1 MLFMK
6 KLLFALFIIISLP
19 SVAQNGKFKKL
30 LGGSDTSKTSSG
42 NLFQKIGDKVKGG
55 TTNLSSD
62 DIIAGLKEA
71 LSTGAINS
79 TNILH
84 QANGYFG
91 NEAIKILM
99 PPEADKVA
107 STLRKVGMSSL
118 VDKAVLSMNQ
128 AAEDAAGN
136 VSGIFLDA
144 IKKMT
149 VKDGLQILRGGDF
162 AATNYLKNSTVSELT
177 QKMRPVIEESLNKVN
192 ATSYWDNVFTNYNRF
207 SSNKVNPDLTS
218 YVIEKALDGLF
229 FSIGQEEKK
238 IRDNPSARGTELL
251 QKVFAK

>member
-1 MLFMK
+1 MK
-6 KLLFALFIIISLP
+6 KILIGLIVMTSLP
-19 SVAQNGKFKKL
+19 TFAQPGKLKSL
-30 LGGSDTSKTSSG
+30 LGGNSDTTKNSAG
-42 NLFQKIGDKVKGG
+42 GIIQKIGQKVNSGS
-55 TTNLSSD
+55 TNLSGD
-62 DIIAGLKEA
+62 EIIAGLKEA
-71 LSTGAINS
+71 LSKGAINS
-79 TNILH
+79 TDILH
-84 QANGYFG
+84 KANGYFG

-99 PPEADKVA
+99 PPEAEKVA

-136 VSGIFLDA
+136 VSGIFIDA

-149 VKDGLQILRGGDF
+149 VQDGLKILRGGDF
-162 AATNYLKNSTVSELT
+162 AATDYLKKSTISELT
-177 QKMRPVIEESLNKVN
+177 VSMRPIIEESLNKVN

-207 SSNKVNPDLTS
+207 SPNKVNPDLTE

-229 FSIGQEEKK
+229 LTIGLEEKK
-238 IRDNPSARGTELL
+238 IRENPAARTTELL